1 MQGQLE
7 AQLQQLSR
15 KVEDLERLIERL
27 RLELLQS
34 LDLMQQGLS
43 PHATPS
49 SNYLGSLAEHRD
61 ILQESPP
68 ASHTLSDHQDLP
80 PEMQIQRLMAQLT
93 AAYSRIATLEE
104 QLVACRL
111 QHQK

>member
-7 AQLQQLSR
+7 LQLEQLSR
-15 KVEDLERLIERL
+15 KVEALEALIERF

-34 LDLMQQGLS
+34 LELV
-43 PHATPS
+43 HASAHPAPQS
-49 SNYLGSLAEHRD
+49 GYLGSMSEHRD
-61 ILQESPP
+61 ILVESLPP
-68 ASHTLSDHQDLP
+68 SNHLQDGQDLP

-104 QLVACRL
+104 QLVACRM
-111 QHQK
+111 HQNR